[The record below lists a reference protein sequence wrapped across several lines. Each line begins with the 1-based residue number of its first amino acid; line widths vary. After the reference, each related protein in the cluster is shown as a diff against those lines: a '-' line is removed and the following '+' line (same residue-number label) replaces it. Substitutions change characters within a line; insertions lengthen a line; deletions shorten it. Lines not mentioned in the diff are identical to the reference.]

1 MLSSRMAHPEL
12 TGLVTLAFIIIF
24 GPILYNFNVET
35 VKVVSDYHEETNG
48 SDEVLTISSCFW
60 AGVLGGVASV
70 LYIYCGNFLWLPVSI
85 LLAVWRMLGL
95 EPRRCSYC
103 LVLGAGEGVC
113 QEGEQVWVCKTCRS
127 ALDTYFTKIIQK
139 ANFNSN
145 IFAVNAL
152 LISSS
157 F

>member
-24 GPILYNFNVET
+24 GPILYDFNVET

-70 LYIYCGNFLWLPVSI
+70 LYIYIHHLAGSPEDAGTGAQEVQLLPGAGGRGGGLSGGG
-85 LLAVWRMLGL
+85 AGLGL
-95 EPRRCSYC
+95 
-103 LVLGAGEGVC
+103 
-113 QEGEQVWVCKTCRS
+113 
-127 ALDTYFTKIIQK
+127 
-139 ANFNSN
+139 
-145 IFAVNAL
+145 
-152 LISSS
+152 
-157 F
+157 